1 MDKQKSNEWMFKIGI
16 EGLKGFCHGVDIDT
30 YFKPKLRRCEL
41 YEVEIYKIKGG
52 LEKIH
57 SKKSNKRLL
66 LVKLTC
72 ESPFYISLPS

>member
-1 MDKQKSNEWMFKIGI
+1 MFKIGI

-30 YFKPKLRRCEL
+30 QFKQKLRGCEL
-41 YEVEIYKIKGG
+41 YEVEIYKIKGGGG

-66 LVKLTC
+66 LVKFTC
-72 ESPFYISLPS
+72 ESPFFISLPS